1 MIRIR
6 MAFRGLNAQ
15 ATYGRNEI
23 MANTGQS
30 HVLDM
35 TKGSPMRLLLRFAL
49 PLFFGNL
56 LQQCYNL
63 ADTAIAGHLL
73 GDAALAQIGATAAL
87 YSLIMNFAFGLNNG
101 MALTVGRSFGAGN
114 REKMRQSICW
124 MVTLAVAWS
133 IFLTILFLGIR
144 RPLLVW
150 LQVPAET
157 LDGALQYLTVIL
169 AGIPLTIAYN
179 MESAMLQSV
188 GDSILPLRL
197 LLFSSVLNI
206 GLDFLFMGPLGL
218 GVRGA
223 AVATVASQGISA
235 VLGAYMIIKNHPE
248 LHFSGKDRKSEP
260 EFVCELFVTGLSMAM
275 MSTLYNLGS
284 VIMQG
289 SINALGNVYIAA
301 QVGGRRLAEL
311 FYIPGLALGTSTA
324 TYVSQNYGAGKHTR
338 IMRGIRI
345 AIFLYGIW
353 WLAALIFVIFAAPQ
367 TVRLI
372 TGSDSAEVI
381 ENAAMYLRISIPMM
395 PPMGVLIILRN
406 ALQGMRHMLAPLFC
420 SALELIG
427 KVIFSL
433 WIIPV
438 KGYFAVCICEPVT
451 WVICC
456 AFILG
461 ALFLFRGE
469 LRTDAA

>member
-1 MIRIR
+1 
-6 MAFRGLNAQ
+6 
-15 ATYGRNEI
+15 

-30 HVLDM
+30 HALDM
-35 TKGSPMRLLLRFAL
+35 TKGSPMRLLMQFSL

-101 MALTVGRSFGAGN
+101 MALTVSRSFGAGD
-114 REKMRQSICW
+114 EKKMRQATCW

-133 IFLTILFLGIR
+133 LLLTVVFLGIR
-144 RPLLVW
+144 RSLLGW

-169 AGIPLTIAYN
+169 AGIPLTMAYN
-179 MESAMLQSV
+179 LESAMLQSV
-188 GDSILPLRL
+188 GDSMLPLRL

-223 AVATVASQGISA
+223 AIATVASQGISA
-235 VLGAYMIIKNHPE
+235 GLGAYMVVKQHSE
-248 LHFSGKDRKSEP
+248 LHFSLEDRKTKP
-260 EFVCELFVTGLSMAM
+260 GFVRELLATGLSMAM

-289 SINALGNVYIAA
+289 SINALGTVYIAA

-311 FYIPGLALGTSTA
+311 FYIPGLALGTGTA
-324 TYVSQNYGAGKHTR
+324 TYVSQNYGAGKNMR
-338 IMRGIRI
+338 ITRGIRV
-345 AIFLYGIW
+345 AILLYGIW
-353 WLAALIFVIFAAPQ
+353 WLFALVFEILGASQA
-367 TVRLI
+367 VRMI
-372 TGSDSAEVI
+372 TGSDSREVI
-381 ENAAMYLRISIPMM
+381 ENATRYLQVSIPMM
-395 PPMGVLIILRN
+395 PPMGVLIIVRN
-406 ALQGMRHMLAPLFC
+406 ALQGMRHTLAPLFC

-427 KVIFSL
+427 KVIFAL

-456 AFILG
+456 AFILV
-461 ALFLFRGE
+461 ALYRFRGD
-469 LRTDAA
+469 LQADVA

>member
-1 MIRIR
+1 
-6 MAFRGLNAQ
+6 
-15 ATYGRNEI
+15 

-35 TKGSPMRLLLRFAL
+35 TEGSPLRLLLRFAL

-101 MALTVGRSFGAGN
+101 MALAVSRSFGAGN
-114 REKMRQSICW
+114 DQKMRQSTCW

-133 IFLTILFLGIR
+133 IFLTVLSLGIR

-206 GLDFLFMGPLGL
+206 GLDFLFMGPLGF

-223 AVATVASQGISA
+223 AIATVISQGISA
-235 VLGAYMIIKNHPE
+235 VLGAYMIVKHHPE
-248 LHFSGKDRKSEP
+248 LHFSGKDRKTGP
-260 EFVCELFVTGLSMAM
+260 GFVRELFVTGLSMAM

-311 FYIPGLALGTSTA
+311 FYIPGLALGTGTA
-324 TYVSQNYGAGKHTR
+324 TYASQNYGAGKHTR
-338 IMRGIRI
+338 IMRGIWI

-353 WLAALIFVIFAAPQ
+353 WLGALIFAAFAAPQ
-367 TVRLI
+367 AVRLI

-427 KVIFSL
+427 KVIFAL

-461 ALFLFRGE
+461 VLFLFRGE

>member
-1 MIRIR
+1 
-6 MAFRGLNAQ
+6 
-15 ATYGRNEI
+15 
-23 MANTGQS
+23 MANTRQS
-30 HVLDM
+30 HVLNM
-35 TKGSPMRLLLRFAL
+35 TKGSPMRLLMQFSL

-101 MALTVGRSFGAGN
+101 MALTVSRSFGADN
-114 REKMRQSICW
+114 QAKMRQSTCW

-133 IFLTILFLGIR
+133 IFLTIVFLWIR
-144 RPLLVW
+144 RPLLDW

-169 AGIPLTIAYN
+169 SGIPLTMAYN

-188 GDSILPLRL
+188 GDSMLPLRL

-206 GLDFLFMGPLGL
+206 GLDFLAMGPLGL

-223 AVATVASQGISA
+223 AIATVTSQGVSA
-235 VLGAYMIIKNHPE
+235 GLGAYMIVKNHPE
-248 LHFSGKDRKSEP
+248 LHFSGKDRAAEP
-260 EFVCELFVTGLSMAM
+260 GFVRELFATGLSMAM

-289 SINALGNVYIAA
+289 SINALGTVYIAA

-311 FYIPGLALGTSTA
+311 FYIPGLALGTGTA
-324 TYVSQNYGAGKHTR
+324 TYAGQNYGAGKNTR
-338 IMRGIRI
+338 ITRGIRA
-345 AIFLYGIW
+345 AILLYGIW
-353 WLAALIFVIFAAPQ
+353 WLFALMFAIMAAPQ
-367 TVRLI
+367 AVRMI
-372 TGSDSAEVI
+372 TGSDSREVV
-381 ENAAMYLRISIPMM
+381 ENAAQYLRVSIPMI
-395 PPMGVLIILRN
+395 PPMGVLVIVRN
-406 ALQGMRHMLAPLFC
+406 ALQGMRHTLAPLFC
-420 SALELIG
+420 SAIELIG
-427 KVIFSL
+427 KVIFAF

-438 KGYFAVCICEPVT
+438 KGYFAVCVCEPVT

-456 AFILG
+456 TFILG
-461 ALFLFRGE
+461 ALYLFRSE
-469 LRTDAA
+469 LRADAA